1 MIELFNN
8 DLFFTLPGV
17 FIGISLLVKFYKEI
31 MTNIHYTEPKTPN
44 YFKEVTIEQIQKVQ
58 PSQKQKENNARCEYC
73 GTKSKTD
80 DVHCKSCGAQ
90 LP

>member
-1 MIELFNN
+1 
-8 DLFFTLPGV
+8 
-17 FIGISLLVKFYKEI
+17 
-31 MTNIHYTEPKTPN
+31 
-44 YFKEVTIEQIQKVQ
+44 
-58 PSQKQKENNARCEYC
+58 QKQKENNARCEYC